1 MIHVVSDRFSS
12 QGLGSVLS
20 EIFEKYVSSAPGFP
34 NGTRGQKLVSVADFS
49 GSHAGSRYDT
59 YAFLLLDLDA
69 NDWWFQAQRAF
80 RQEILKSRR
89 LSFKALN
96 DRFRRSAL
104 PVFINAANEIE
115 GALIVVAVDKN
126 TGSLFER
133 SDDDEARELLGVWK
147 KSVQEQVLRVAH
159 LGSYL
164 VAGFSAPNQ
173 NVLWI
178 VDQDQ
183 IAANDGQLT
192 QLTKIVAAVGVHYL
206 KHDLGHLR
214 CATTLSDDG
223 SLAIEDLAAISDLAA
238 GAFAEYFNAVTRQGR
253 FPVKGVISLE
263 PVGLSPKTRSLCR
276 WLLDPGHPLSR
287 LFLVLDRPND
297 GAGLRAS
304 KIKFEPYEPLV
315 KTC

>member
-1 MIHVVSDRFSS
+1 MIQDVSDRFSS
-12 QGLGSVLS
+12 QGLGLALS
-20 EIFEKYVSSAPGFP
+20 GILNQHASRAPGFP
-34 NGTRGQKLVSVADFS
+34 NGPRGRQLLSVADFS
-49 GSHAGSRYDT
+49 GSHRGSRHDT

-80 RQEILKSRR
+80 RHEMLKSRR

-96 DRFRRSAL
+96 DGARRAAL
-104 PVFINAANEIE
+104 PVFLKAADEID
-115 GALIVVAVDKN
+115 GVLVVVAVDKDA
-126 TGSLFER
+126 GSLFER
-133 SDDDEARELLGVWK
+133 SDASETQEWLGGWK
-147 KSVQEQVLRVAH
+147 TAVQEQVLRIAH

-192 QLTKIVAAVGVHYL
+192 QLTKIVGTVGGHYL
-206 KHDLGHLR
+206 KHNLGHLR
-214 CATTLSDDG
+214 CATTRSDDG

-253 FPVKGVISLE
+253 FPVKGIISPE
-263 PVGLSPKTRSLCR
+263 PLGLSPKTRLLCR
-276 WLLDPGHPLSR
+276 WLLDPNQALSR
-287 LFLVLDRPND
+287 LFLLLDRPND
-297 GAGLRAS
+297 GAGLRAT

-315 KTC
+315 QMP